1 MGIEKDDFDFGMET
15 GETFDDD
22 FSESND
28 WSSNDNTGSTDS
40 GFDSS
45 EFDSM
50 TNSSEDIE
58 DVDTAKVIKK
68 NTIIVII
75 AGLVIIIAALM
86 IWKKASASGQKMIYT
101 KSADEV
107 SQESNYQQSSNM
119 AESSN
124 IAESNVSSSNSEWI
138 TLSGDQTIDSIKE
151 VESQFTV
158 TSIEHL
164 AKKSG
169 NEMQIKTH
177 LRGSLS
183 GLTGVYDLDVPYEKG
198 TKLKVGDVF
207 TVTVEVGSY
216 NDSTVVGVIRF

>member
-1 MGIEKDDFDFGMET
+1 MSIEKDDFDFGMET
-15 GETFDDD
+15 GETFDDN

-28 WSSNDNTGSTDS
+28 WSSDDNTGSTDS

-50 TNSSEDIE
+50 TNSNEDIE
-58 DVDTAKVIKK
+58 DVDTAKGLKK

-86 IWKKASASGQKMIYT
+86 IWKKASASGQKSVYT
-101 KSADEV
+101 QSVDEV
-107 SQESNYQQSSNM
+107 SQESNYQQSN
-119 AESSN
+119 N
-124 IAESNVSSSNSEWI
+124 IAESNVSNSSSEWT

-164 AKKSG
+164 ARKSG

>member
-1 MGIEKDDFDFGMET
+1 MSIEKDDFDFGMET

-28 WSSNDNTGSTDS
+28 WSSDDNTGSTDS

-50 TNSSEDIE
+50 TNSNEDIE
-58 DVDTAKVIKK
+58 DVDTAKELKK
-68 NTIIVII
+68 NTIIVIV
-75 AGLVIIIAALM
+75 AGIVIIIAALM
-86 IWKKASASGQKMIYT
+86 IWKKASASGQKTNYVQ
-101 KSADEV
+101 SDNEV
-107 SQESNYQQSSNM
+107 SQESNYQQSTNT
-119 AESSN
+119 AESS
-124 IAESNVSSSNSEWI
+124 VSSSSSEW
-138 TLSGDQTIDSIKE
+138 TTVSGDQAVDNIKE

-169 NEMQIKTH
+169 NEMQIRTH

-183 GLTGVYDLDVPYEKG
+183 GMTGVYDLDVPYEKG

>member
-1 MGIEKDDFDFGMET
+1 MSIDKDDFDFGMET
-15 GETFDDD
+15 GENFEDNS
-22 FSESND
+22 SESSGWDNA
-28 WSSNDNTGSTDS
+28 DNTGSTDS
-40 GFDSS
+40 EFDSS

-50 TNSSEDIE
+50 TNSAEDIE
-58 DVDTAKVIKK
+58 DVDTVKGLKK

-75 AGLVIIIAALM
+75 AGIVIIIAAIM
-86 IWKKASASGQKMIYT
+86 IWKKASASGQKMIYN
-101 KSADEV
+101 KSAEDV
-107 SQESNYQQSSNM
+107 SQESNYKQSTNTTTG
-119 AESSN
+119 
-124 IAESNVSSSNSEWI
+124 NVNSSSSEW
-138 TLSGDQTIDSIKE
+138 TAVSGDQAIDDIKE

-158 TSIEHL
+158 ISIEHL

-183 GLTGVYDLDVPYEKG
+183 GMTGVYDLDVPYEKG

-216 NDSTVVGVIRF
+216 NNSTVVGVIRF

>member
-1 MGIEKDDFDFGMET
+1 MSIEKDDFDFGMET
-15 GETFDDD
+15 GENFDDN

-28 WSSNDNTGSTDS
+28 WSSDDNTGSTDS

-50 TNSSEDIE
+50 TNSNEDIE
-58 DVDTAKVIKK
+58 DVDTAKGLKK

-75 AGLVIIIAALM
+75 AGLIIIIAALM
-86 IWKKASASGQKMIYT
+86 IWKKASASGQKMVYT
-101 KSADEV
+101 QSADEV
-107 SQESNYQQSSNM
+107 SQESNYQQSN
-119 AESSN
+119 N
-124 IAESNVSSSNSEWI
+124 IAESNVSNSSSEWT
-138 TLSGDQTIDSIKE
+138 TLSGDQTIDNIKE

-164 AKKSG
+164 ARKSG

>member
-1 MGIEKDDFDFGMET
+1 MSIEKDDFDFGMET
-15 GETFDDD
+15 GETFDDN

-50 TNSSEDIE
+50 TNSDEDIE
-58 DVDTAKVIKK
+58 DVDTAKGLKK

-75 AGLVIIIAALM
+75 AGLIIIIAALM
-86 IWKKASASGQKMIYT
+86 IWKRASASGQKMVYT
-101 KSADEV
+101 QSADEV
-107 SQESNYQQSSNM
+107 SQESNYQQSSNL
-119 AESSN
+119 
-124 IAESNVSSSNSEWI
+124 AESNVSNSSSEWT
-138 TLSGDQTIDSIKE
+138 TLSGDQTIDNIKE

-164 AKKSG
+164 ARKSG

-216 NDSTVVGVIRF
+216 NNSTVVGVIRF

>member
-1 MGIEKDDFDFGMET
+1 MSIEKDDFDFGMET

-28 WSSNDNTGSTDS
+28 WSSNDNTGSADS

-50 TNSSEDIE
+50 TNSNEDIE
-58 DVDTAKVIKK
+58 DVDTAKGLKK

-86 IWKKASASGQKMIYT
+86 IWKKASASGQKSVYT
-101 KSADEV
+101 QSADEV
-107 SQESNYQQSSNM
+107 SQESNYQQSN
-119 AESSN
+119 N
-124 IAESNVSSSNSEWI
+124 LAESNVSNSSSEWT

-164 AKKSG
+164 ARKSG

-216 NDSTVVGVIRF
+216 NNSTVVGVIRF

>member
-1 MGIEKDDFDFGMET
+1 MSIEKDDFDFGMET
-15 GETFDDD
+15 GETFDDN

-28 WSSNDNTGSTDS
+28 WSSDDNTGSTDS

-50 TNSSEDIE
+50 TNSNEDIE
-58 DVDTAKVIKK
+58 DVDTAKGLKK

-75 AGLVIIIAALM
+75 AGLIIIIAALM
-86 IWKKASASGQKMIYT
+86 IWKKASASGQKMVYT
-101 KSADEV
+101 QSTDEV
-107 SQESNYQQSSNM
+107 SQESNYQQSN
-119 AESSN
+119 N
-124 IAESNVSSSNSEWI
+124 IAESNVNNSSSEWT
-138 TLSGDQTIDSIKE
+138 TLSGDQTIDNIKE

-164 AKKSG
+164 ARKSG

-177 LRGSLS
+177 IRGSLS

-216 NDSTVVGVIRF
+216 NNSTVVGVIRF

>member
-1 MGIEKDDFDFGMET
+1 MSIEKDDFDFGMET
-15 GETFDDD
+15 GETFDDN

-28 WSSNDNTGSTDS
+28 WSSDDNTGSTDS

-50 TNSSEDIE
+50 TNSNEDIE
-58 DVDTAKVIKK
+58 DVDTAKGLKK

-75 AGLVIIIAALM
+75 AGLIIIIAALM
-86 IWKKASASGQKMIYT
+86 IWKKASASGQKSVYT
-101 KSADEV
+101 QSADEV
-107 SQESNYQQSSNM
+107 SQESNYQQSN
-119 AESSN
+119 N
-124 IAESNVSSSNSEWI
+124 IAESNVSNSSSEWT
-138 TLSGDQTIDSIKE
+138 TLSGDQTIDNIKE

-164 AKKSG
+164 ARKSG

-177 LRGSLS
+177 LRGGLS

>member
-15 GETFDDD
+15 GENFEDN
-22 FSESND
+22 FSESSNWDND
-28 WSSNDNTGSTDS
+28 NNTGSADS
-40 GFDSS
+40 EFDSS

-50 TNSSEDIE
+50 TNSAEDVE
-58 DVDTAKVIKK
+58 DVDTVKGLKK

-75 AGLVIIIAALM
+75 AGIAIIIAAIM
-86 IWKKASASGQKMIYT
+86 IWKKASASGQKMIYNQI
-101 KSADEV
+101 AEEV
-107 SQESNYQQSSNM
+107 SQGSNYQQSTNTVTG
-119 AESSN
+119 
-124 IAESNVSSSNSEWI
+124 NVNSSSSEW
-138 TLSGDQTIDSIKE
+138 TTVSGDQAIDDIKE

-183 GLTGVYDLDVPYEKG
+183 GMTGVYDLDIPYDKG
-198 TKLKVGDVF
+198 TKLEVGDAF

-216 NDSTVVGVIRF
+216 NNSTVVGVIRF

>member
-1 MGIEKDDFDFGMET
+1 MSIEKDDFDFGMET

-22 FSESND
+22 FGGSND
-28 WSSNDNTGSTDS
+28 WNNNDDTGSTDD
-40 GFDSS
+40 GWDSS

-50 TNSSEDIE
+50 TNSNEDTEEI
-58 DVDTAKVIKK
+58 DTAKGLKK

-75 AGLVIIIAALM
+75 AGIVIIIAALL
-86 IWKKASASGQKMIYT
+86 IWKKASASGQRTNYT
-101 KSADEV
+101 QSENKA
-107 SQESNYQQSSNM
+107 SQESNYQQSTNTAST
-119 AESSN
+119 A
-124 IAESNVSSSNSEWI
+124 SSSSSEW
-138 TLSGDQTIDSIKE
+138 TTVSGDQTIDDIKE

-183 GLTGVYDLDVPYEKG
+183 GMTGVYDLDVPYEKG

>member
-1 MGIEKDDFDFGMET
+1 MSIEKDDFDFGMET
-15 GETFDDD
+15 GETFDDN

-28 WSSNDNTGSTDS
+28 WSSDDNTGSTDS

-50 TNSSEDIE
+50 TNSNEDIE
-58 DVDTAKVIKK
+58 DVDTAKGLKK

-75 AGLVIIIAALM
+75 AGLIIIIAALM
-86 IWKKASASGQKMIYT
+86 IWKKASASGQKSVYT
-101 KSADEV
+101 QSADEV
-107 SQESNYQQSSNM
+107 SQESNYQQSN
-119 AESSN
+119 N
-124 IAESNVSSSNSEWI
+124 IAESNVSNSSSEWT
-138 TLSGDQTIDSIKE
+138 TLSGDQTIDNIKE

-164 AKKSG
+164 ARKSG

>member
-1 MGIEKDDFDFGMET
+1 MSIEKDDFDFGMET
-15 GETFDDD
+15 GETFDDN

-28 WSSNDNTGSTDS
+28 WSSNDNTGSADS

-50 TNSSEDIE
+50 TNSNEDIE
-58 DVDTAKVIKK
+58 DVDTAKGLKK

-75 AGLVIIIAALM
+75 AGLIIIIAALM
-86 IWKKASASGQKMIYT
+86 IWKKASASGQNMVYNQ
-101 KSADEV
+101 SADEV
-107 SQESNYQQSSNM
+107 SQESNYQQSN
-119 AESSN
+119 N
-124 IAESNVSSSNSEWI
+124 IAESNVSNSSSEWT

-164 AKKSG
+164 ARKSG

-216 NDSTVVGVIRF
+216 NNSTVVGVIRF

>member
-1 MGIEKDDFDFGMET
+1 MSIEKDDFDFGMET
-15 GETFDDD
+15 GETFDDN

-28 WSSNDNTGSTDS
+28 WSSDDNTGSTDS

-50 TNSSEDIE
+50 TNSNEDIE
-58 DVDTAKVIKK
+58 DVDTAKGLKK

-86 IWKKASASGQKMIYT
+86 IWKKASASGQKSVYT
-101 KSADEV
+101 QSADEV
-107 SQESNYQQSSNM
+107 SQESNYQQSN
-119 AESSN
+119 N
-124 IAESNVSSSNSEWI
+124 IAESNVSNSSSEWT
-138 TLSGDQTIDSIKE
+138 TLSGDQTIDNIKE

-164 AKKSG
+164 ARKSG

>member
-1 MGIEKDDFDFGMET
+1 MSIEKDDFDFGMET

-28 WSSNDNTGSTDS
+28 WSSNDNTGSADS
-40 GFDSS
+40 GFDPS

-50 TNSSEDIE
+50 TNSNEDIE
-58 DVDTAKVIKK
+58 DADTAKGLKK

-86 IWKKASASGQKMIYT
+86 IWKKASASGQKSVYT
-101 KSADEV
+101 QSADEV
-107 SQESNYQQSSNM
+107 SQESNYQQSN
-119 AESSN
+119 N
-124 IAESNVSSSNSEWI
+124 IAESNVSNSSSEWT
-138 TLSGDQTIDSIKE
+138 TLSGDQTIDNIKE

-164 AKKSG
+164 ARKSG

>member
-1 MGIEKDDFDFGMET
+1 MSIEKDDFDFGMET
-15 GETFDDD
+15 GENFEDN
-22 FSESND
+22 FSESSGWDNE
-28 WSSNDNTGSTDS
+28 DNTGSADS
-40 GFDSS
+40 EFDSS

-50 TNSSEDIE
+50 TNSAEDVE
-58 DVDTAKVIKK
+58 DVDTVKGLRK

-75 AGLVIIIAALM
+75 AGIVIIIAAIM
-86 IWKKASASGQKMIYT
+86 IWKKASASEQKMIYNQ
-101 KSADEV
+101 SAEEA
-107 SQESNYQQSSNM
+107 SQESNYQQSTNT
-119 AESSN
+119 A
-124 IAESNVSSSNSEWI
+124 AGNVNSSSSEW
-138 TLSGDQTIDSIKE
+138 TTVSGDQAIDDIKE

-183 GLTGVYDLDVPYEKG
+183 GMTGVYDLDVPYEKG

-207 TVTVEVGSY
+207 AVTVEVGSY
-216 NDSTVVGVIRF
+216 NNSTVVGVIRF

>member
-1 MGIEKDDFDFGMET
+1 MSIEKDDFDFGMET
-15 GETFDDD
+15 GETFDDN

-28 WSSNDNTGSTDS
+28 WSSDDNTGSTDS

-50 TNSSEDIE
+50 TNSNEDIE
-58 DVDTAKVIKK
+58 DVDTAKGLKK

-86 IWKKASASGQKMIYT
+86 IWKKASASGQKTNYVQ
-101 KSADEV
+101 SDNEV
-107 SQESNYQQSSNM
+107 SQESNYQQSTNT
-119 AESSN
+119 AESS
-124 IAESNVSSSNSEWI
+124 VSSSSSEW
-138 TLSGDQTIDSIKE
+138 TTVSGDQAIDNIKE

-169 NEMQIKTH
+169 NEMQIRTH

-183 GLTGVYDLDVPYEKG
+183 GMTGVYDLDVPYEKG